1 MCSSSSRHLRIPLP
15 FPATAL
21 YDFTKSKADEL
32 SFTEG
37 EVIYILKNFEDG
49 WCEGICNGV
58 RGLLPGN
65 YVDVSSS

>member
-1 MCSSSSRHLRIPLP
+1 M
-15 FPATAL
+15 AL

-37 EVIYILKNFEDG
+37 EVIYILKNFDDG